1 MLKRLALNTAVQTLG
16 RAIMVGVA
24 LLTTGVLTRKL
35 GVVGYGNFLLIGS
48 LGVFFDTL
56 ADFGTTIMGVREAS
70 KEESETGKRKVW
82 SSVAVL
88 RLQMALISFSLA
100 VTVTFLW
107 PDFAT
112 IRIEAIL
119 AWLMLLFTSVA
130 GSLGIVWQTR
140 LRMEK
145 KVVAEVMFPGLF
157 LVALWL
163 HQGEISLLWVFG
175 IYLLARIISLGYAWY
190 VARGSIS
197 FKERDKELIKKILRL
212 SWPMGVYL
220 LIFSAYD
227 RAADSLMIRRM
238 LGENEVAWY
247 GLAYKIYAV
256 LVQPAYFLVSG
267 VFPTLSAK
275 KETKKVFE
283 LTAGLLLIAVGLVI
297 SVSWILAPWII
308 KVLAGEGYEMAAVVL
323 RILVFALLFSYLGHL
338 VGFTLIA
345 KEGQEEMSKLSLL
358 VLVFNLVANLIF
370 IPVFGLK
377 GAAGVTVATEALS
390 LCFMS
395 WKLRQKTNLK

>member
-35 GVVGYGNFLLIGS
+35 GVLGYGNFLLIGS

-112 IRIEAIL
+112 IRMEAIL
-119 AWLMLLFTSVA
+119 AWVMLLFTSVA

-267 VFPTLSAK
+267 VFPILSAK

-297 SVSWILAPWII
+297 SVSWILAPWMI
-308 KVLAGEGYEMAAVVL
+308 KVLAGEGYEKAVEVL

-345 KEGQEEMSKLSLL
+345 KEGQKEMSKLSLL

>member
-112 IRIEAIL
+112 IRMEAIL
-119 AWLMLLFTSVA
+119 AWVMLLFTSVA

-163 HQGEISLLWVFG
+163 YKGEISLLWVFG
-175 IYLLARIISLGYAWY
+175 IYLLARVVSLGYAWY
-190 VARGSIS
+190 MARGSIS

>member
-1 MLKRLALNTAVQTLG
+1 MFKRLALNTAVQTLG
-16 RAIMVGVA
+16 RAIMVGVS
-24 LLTTGVLTRKL
+24 LLTTGILTRKL
-35 GVVGYGNFLLIGS
+35 GVTGYGNFLLIGS

-70 KEESETGKRKVW
+70 KEESEVGKKKVW
-82 SSVAVL
+82 SNTAIL
-88 RLQMALISFSLA
+88 RLQMAAISFSLA
-100 VTVTFLW
+100 VIITFIW
-107 PDFAT
+107 PDFKE
-112 IRIEAIL
+112 IRMEAIL
-119 AWLMLLFTSVA
+119 AWVMLLFTSIA
-130 GSLGIVWQTR
+130 GSFSIIWQTR

-145 KVVAEVMFPGLF
+145 KVVAEVIFPSLF
-157 LVALWL
+157 LVTLWL

-197 FKERDKELIKKILRL
+197 FREKDKELIKKILRL

-275 KETKKVFE
+275 KETKKVFG
-283 LTAGLLLIAVGLVI
+283 LTAVLLLIAAGLVI
-297 SVSWILAPWII
+297 SISWVLAPWMI
-308 KVLAGEGYEMAAVVL
+308 KVLAGEGYERAVEVL

-345 KEGQEEMSKLSLL
+345 KEGQKEMSKLSLL

-370 IPVFGLK
+370 IPMFGLK

-390 LCFMS
+390 LCFMG

>member
-35 GVVGYGNFLLIGS
+35 GVLGYGNFLLIGS

-112 IRIEAIL
+112 IRMEAIL
-119 AWLMLLFTSVA
+119 AWVMLLFTSVA

-283 LTAGLLLIAVGLVI
+283 LTASLLLIAVGLVI

-308 KVLAGEGYEMAAVVL
+308 KVLAGEGYEMTAVVL

-345 KEGQEEMSKLSLL
+345 KEGQKEMSKLSLL

-395 WKLRQKTNLK
+395 WKLRQKNES